1 MLSTNRSLVYSAVV
15 AAALALASCSSAEST
30 AESEGAPQA
39 AAAAQHRFSVYFD
52 VGKTG
57 LTPEAQQV
65 IAQAVRE
72 ANHDASL
79 RLGAATDRSHAK
91 LSERRAEAVRAALV
105 AGGIAPDRI
114 AEGQAAYGSSPP
126 GIRDPRDRAIEISI
140 Q

>member
-1 MLSTNRSLVYSAVV
+1 MLSTNRSLAYSAVV
-15 AAALALASCSSAEST
+15 IAALSLASCSGWDGNAQSA
-30 AESEGAPQA
+30 AMP
-39 AAAAQHRFSVYFD
+39 AAQHRFNVYFD
-52 VGKTG
+52 VGKSG

-65 IAQAVRE
+65 IAQAVAE
-72 ANHDASL
+72 ANGEASL
-79 RLGAATDRSHAK
+79 KVSPAAAPSGSR

-114 AEGQAAYGSSPP
+114 AEGPAAPGSSTP